1 MSEATNTPVVE
12 ETTTKREFYVLADET
27 GLTDVQISNDVPF
40 ALHIYL
46 NVGAFLAGQ
55 LRNADTQQPPTLQ
68 QFLRDLANM
77 VESSALQ
84 AQAAANDPA
93 PPEPEAA

>member
-1 MSEATNTPVVE
+1 MSETTNTPVAE

-27 GLTDVQISNDVPF
+27 GLLDVQISNDVPF
-40 ALHIYL
+40 ALNIYL
-46 NVGAFLAGQ
+46 NIGAFLAGQ

-68 QFLRDLANM
+68 QFLRDLSDM
-77 VESSALQ
+77 LESSALQ